1 MSGPTPK
8 TPRKGS
14 FFRTIMAVAWGFLGV
29 RKRSDYQEDFA
40 KITPLHI
47 LAVGLLAAILLV
59 GGLVMLVKFVV
70 AS

>member
-1 MSGPTPK
+1 MSTPQ

-14 FFRTIMAVAWGFLGV
+14 ILRTITAVAWGFLGV
-29 RKRSDYQEDFA
+29 RKRSGYQEDFA

-59 GGLVMLVKFVV
+59 GGLIVLVRFVV
-70 AS
+70 AP